1 MSGQLHR
8 PLLLV
13 GVVLSLAAAPVAA
26 GGWFRSNAD
35 AEALAPIEAAARSAH
50 SWVLHVDQS
59 PHETVRLLYHNGALV
74 SEQRLDPDGAL
85 IERYEYRYRDGR
97 RIEAR
102 AFRADAPGGDA
113 GQPVYS
119 DSYSYSS
126 DGMLREL
133 RRRYVDNS
141 ERSSRYVFVRGR
153 LLEEQH
159 RSGEM
164 LQRLRYDSLE
174 RVQQLQQLR
183 DDELVSS
190 TRYYYRGDSARLE
203 QTVEEQHD
211 RDGVSVTSEYFD
223 AEQRS
228 IRSVVSRDERTV
240 SVSERSH
247 GPHGLIREVVTEPG
261 RRRVSSFEYDQDGR
275 LTQQEERVNERLQS
289 RIIYPEQG
297 RRIEERFHNG
307 QLIVRLHFR
316 NDEQTA
322 REIIRDGEVIRSR

>member
-1 MSGQLHR
+1 MSPQLHC

-13 GVVLSLAAAPVAA
+13 GVVLSLAAAPLAA
-26 GGWFRSNAD
+26 EGWFRSNAD
-35 AEALAPIEAAARSAH
+35 GEALAPIEAAARSTHNWA
-50 SWVLHVDQS
+50 LHVDRS
-59 PHETVRLLYHNGALV
+59 PHESVRLLYHNGTLV

-102 AFRADAPGGDA
+102 AFRADAPGDA
-113 GQPVYS
+113 EQPVYT

-183 DDELVSS
+183 DDELISS
-190 TRYYYRGDSARLE
+190 TRYHYRGDSAQLE

-211 RDGVSVTSEYFD
+211 RDVVTVTSEYFD
-223 AEQRS
+223 ADQRS
-228 IRSVVSRDERTV
+228 IRSVVSRNERTV
-240 SVSERSH
+240 SVGERSY

-275 LTQQEERVNERLQS
+275 LTLQEDRLNERLQS
-289 RIIYPEQG
+289 RIIYPEQD

-307 QLIVRLHFR
+307 QLIVRLHYR
-316 NDEQTA
+316 DNEQIK
-322 REIIRDGEVIRSR
+322 REIIRDGEVVRSR

>member
-1 MSGQLHR
+1 MSPQLHR

-13 GVVLSLAAAPVAA
+13 GVILSLAAAPVAA
-26 GGWFRSNAD
+26 EGWFRSNAD
-35 AEALAPIEAAARSAH
+35 GEALAPIEAAGRSAH
-50 SWVLHVDQS
+50 NWTLHVDQS
-59 PHETVRLLYHNGALV
+59 SHESVRLLYHNGTLV
-74 SEQRLDPDGAL
+74 TEQRLDPDGAL
-85 IERYEYRYRDGR
+85 IERYEYSYRDGR
-97 RIEAR
+97 RVEAR
-102 AFRADAPGGDA
+102 AFRADAPGDA
-113 GQPVYS
+113 EQPVYS
-119 DSYSYSS
+119 DSYGYSS

-133 RRRYVDNS
+133 RRRYVDGS

-159 RSGEM
+159 RSGEL

-183 DDELVSS
+183 DGELISS
-190 TRYYYRGDSARLE
+190 TRYYYRGESAQLE

-211 RDGVSVTSEYFD
+211 RDVVTVTSDYFD
-223 AEQRS
+223 ADQRT
-228 IRSVVSRDERTV
+228 IRTVVSRDERTV
-240 SVSERSH
+240 SVSERSY

-275 LTQQEERVNERLQS
+275 LTLREDRLNERLQS
-289 RIIYPEQG
+289 RIIYPEKN

-307 QLIVRLHFR
+307 QLMVRLHYR
-316 NDEQTA
+316 YDEQIA

>member
-1 MSGQLHR
+1 MMSGQLHR

-26 GGWFRSNAD
+26 EGWFRSNAD
-35 AEALAPIEAAARSAH
+35 AEALAPIESAARSAH

-59 PHETVRLLYHNGALV
+59 PHETVRQLYHNGTLV

-97 RIEAR
+97 RVEAR
-102 AFRADAPGGDA
+102 AFRAEAPGDA
-113 GQPVYS
+113 GQPVYT
-119 DSYSYSS
+119 DIYSYSS

-174 RVQQLQQLR
+174 RLQQLQQLR
-183 DDELVSS
+183 NGELVSS
-190 TRYYYRGDSARLE
+190 TRYHYRGDSARLE
-203 QTVEEQHD
+203 QSVEEQHD
-211 RDGVSVTSEYFD
+211 RDVVTVTSEYFD
-223 AEQRS
+223 ADQRS

-240 SVSERSH
+240 SVSERSY
-247 GPHGLIREVVTEPG
+247 GPHGLILEVVTEPG
-261 RRRVSSFEYDQDGR
+261 RRRVSSFEYDQDGG
-275 LTQQEERVNERLQS
+275 LTLQEERVNERLQS

-307 QLIVRLHFR
+307 QLVVRLHYR
-316 NDEQTA
+316 NDEQIA